1 MLVNY
6 LMENFANYKNKGLTG
21 LGNLGNTC
29 FINSCM
35 QIISHTYELNDFLNK
50 NSYKKRLNDIID
62 TELLCAWDELRSI
75 MWSKNCT
82 VAPNKFLHTIHKVS
96 EEKEIPIFTGFDQND
111 LPEFLIFIINCFHN
125 AIARPVNMSIDGES
139 KNDTDK
145 MAIICFEKIKQMYAK
160 DYSEVWNLF
169 YGIHVSQLHSISTGE
184 IVSTT
189 PEPYFIIDLALPETI
204 KEPTLMD
211 CFDFYVNGEM
221 IEGVFNE
228 KKGIKETMQRT
239 LQFWSFPSIL
249 VIDVKRFNSSN
260 RKKQNM
266 VNFPLCGLDLSKYVI
281 GYNKTSYIYDLYGVC
296 NHSGSVA
303 GGHYTAFVKN
313 ANGKW
318 YLFNDTSISEV
329 GNTNNII
336 SPKAY
341 CFFYRKR
348 Q

>member
-1 MLVNY
+1 
-6 LMENFANYKNKGLTG
+6 MEKFTNYKNKGLTG

-50 NSYKKRLNDIID
+50 NTYKKRLNDTID

-75 MWSKNCT
+75 MWSKNCI

-96 EEKEIPIFTGFDQND
+96 EEKEMPMFTGFDQND
-111 LPEFLIFIINCFHN
+111 LPEFLIFIINCFHD

-189 PEPYFIIDLALPETI
+189 PEPYFIIDLALPETN
-204 KEPTLMD
+204 KEPTLID
-211 CFDFYVNGEM
+211 CFDLYVNGET

-249 VIDVKRFNSSN
+249 VIDVKRFNASN
-260 RKKQNM
+260 RKKQNK

-296 NHSGSVA
+296 NHSGGVS

-318 YLFNDTSISEV
+318 YLFNDTSVSEV